1 MGLPRLQQNAH
12 TGATLRMWQFQC
24 IERRPERASS
34 RTPRCNIGSHGT
46 EPCLPQATH
55 SSAL

>member
-24 IERRPERASS
+24 IECWPERASS
-34 RTPRCNIGSHGT
+34 RTPRCNIGSRGT

-55 SSAL
+55 SL